1 MALMASAN
9 NVQDRSLLTLI
20 IDLTPTTWGERN
32 QIRKLQDKKRA
43 EAKKES
49 IGPATIDELLVST
62 LAFASA
68 FAASHR
74 DNSLILIGVAG
85 SQVSVIYPR
94 KGKGMDAMVRG
105 DIRDGGGCKID
116 PSEMREC
123 FLLGVAELVA
133 KSTEAQT
140 QSSSTT
146 PEASIAAATS
156 LALCIINRFQISR
169 GNGATEGS
177 EDNSLLHRKEDTGIL
192 SMIASSQSN
201 RISSASQADAAM
213 EQRLAQRR
221 ARGMLS
227 PRILIL
233 QAAEDATRDYNA
245 FMNCVFC
252 ANKQDIVIDG
262 CFMGG
267 GRPGMAETS
276 SFLEQACDRTGGIF
290 SKPKGLSQIGGI
302 LTEVFLTVFLPPL
315 GIRKNMN
322 LPKVNTVDFRA
333 RCFETGESLDMGLVC
348 NLCLSIFKREPKD
361 GRCLTCGAIIQQ
373 PKMKFDARKLASS
386 GTTNNENNE
395 ATNSDAKRMRRV

>member
-1 MALMASAN
+1 MAPISSSN
-9 NVQDRSLLTLI
+9 TNIQDRSLVTLI

-32 QIRKLQDKKRA
+32 QIRILQDKKRA
-43 EAKKES
+43 EANKDS
-49 IGPATIDELLVST
+49 IGPAKIDEILAST
-62 LAFASA
+62 LAFGSA

-74 DNSLILIGVAG
+74 DNALVLIGVAG
-85 SQVSVIYPR
+85 SQVSVLYPR
-94 KGKGMDAMVRG
+94 KGKGMDAMVGG

-123 FLLGVAELVA
+123 FLLGVAQLVA
-133 KSTEAQT
+133 KSTEVQT
-140 QSSSTT
+140 QNPSATC
-146 PEASIAAATS
+146 EASIAAATS
-156 LALCIINRFQISR
+156 LALCILNRFQISR
-169 GNGATEGS
+169 GNGAADGE
-177 EDNSLLHRKEDTGIL
+177 ENSLLHRKEDTGIL

-201 RISSASQADAAM
+201 QTSSESQADAAM

-233 QAAEDATRDYNA
+233 QATEDATRDYNA

-262 CFMGG
+262 CFIGS
-267 GRPGMAETS
+267 GRPKMAETS
-276 SFLEQACDRTGGIF
+276 SFLEQACDRTGGVF
-290 SKPKGLSQIGGI
+290 AKPKGLSQIGGI

-315 GIRKNMN
+315 GIRKHMN

-361 GRCLTCGAIIQQ
+361 GCCLTCGAIIQQ
-373 PKMKFDARKLASS
+373 AESQVDSGKLASS
-386 GTTNNENNE
+386 TANNENSV